1 VAIPHKEKLSD
12 LAYQAIKEMI
22 VDHRFQ
28 PGARI
33 NIEKLTKEL
42 GVSRTPVWE
51 AVSRLEQ
58 EGLVKNVPNRGVY
71 MIELTLADTLHLY
84 QVREVLESLA
94 ARLAAERIDDE
105 TLARM
110 SANLREQVEVVEA
123 GDLMGYSRLD
133 FDFHAAVYSASGNP
147 YLQDTLEVI
156 KNKMRPL
163 AMRLQPILGDLH
175 SDHVLL
181 YEALLARDPVKA
193 EEAFRGH
200 NQFIVQ
206 HIRQAIAE
214 GDWQQQEE
222 SG

>member
-1 VAIPHKEKLSD
+1 LSD
-12 LAYQAIKEMI
+12 LAYQAIKEMM
-22 VDHRFQ
+22 VEHRFQ

-33 NIEKLTKEL
+33 NIERLTKEL

-71 MIELTLADTLHLY
+71 MMELTLADTLHLY

-94 ARLAAERIDDE
+94 ARLAAERMDDG

-110 SANLREQVEVVEA
+110 AANLEEQVSVVES
-123 GDLMGYSRLD
+123 GDLMAYSRLD

-147 YLQDTLEVI
+147 HLQDTLEVI

-163 AMRLQPILGDLH
+163 AMRLQPILADLH
-175 SDHVLL
+175 HDHVLL
-181 YEALLARDPVKA
+181 YEALLARDPARA

-200 NQFIVQ
+200 NQFIVS
-206 HIRQAIAE
+206 HIRKVMAE
-214 GDWQQQEE
+214 GEWWEE
-222 SG
+222 AGAGPS